1 MDWLL
6 LSLVSAGVTGI
17 VGISDKTVIY
27 KYAHSPMT
35 LPLLIGMSQTTV
47 GIVSLAISGIPTDV
61 TLMTSL
67 YALASG
73 SLFGCAGIIGQ
84 RVLFTQEVSRTIPV
98 TQSSP
103 IFAALL
109 ALVILDESISAVQW
123 GGIIAAVLGSALI
136 SADIS
141 RGIRGMF
148 LKRSFYLL
156 MVSAF
161 LFGAANVIGKVALAE
176 LPLLYTHGLRMLAL
190 GLIFLSFAFRKDSWS
205 DVKSYFSNRSPALLF
220 VFINEFITAQLGLM
234 TLLWALSLGPA
245 SLVSA
250 VVGVRALFTVLYST
264 VIASIWTGALGEETS
279 RGSIAIKLTSTLII
293 VLGIAAV
300 AI

>member
-6 LSLVSAGVTGI
+6 LSLISAAVTGI

-47 GIVSLAISGIPTDV
+47 GIISLAISGIPAEA
-61 TLMTSL
+61 TLITSL
-67 YALASG
+67 YAFASG

-109 ALVILDESISAVQW
+109 ALIILGESISLVQW
-123 GGIIAAVLGSALI
+123 AGIIAAVLGSALI
-136 SADIS
+136 STDIS

-161 LFGAANVIGKVALAE
+161 LFGAANVIGKVALGE
-176 LPLLYTHGLRMLAL
+176 LPILYTHGLRMLAL
-190 GLIFLSFAFRKDSWS
+190 GLIFLCFAFRKDSWA
-205 DVKSYFSNRSPALLF
+205 DVRSYFSKGSPALLF
-220 VFINEFITAQLGLM
+220 VFINEFITAQVGLV
-234 TLLWALSLGPA
+234 TLLWALSLGPV

-250 VVGVRALFTVLYST
+250 VVSPKFPQ
-264 VIASIWTGALGEETS
+264 
-279 RGSIAIKLTSTLII
+279 
-293 VLGIAAV
+293 
-300 AI
+300 